1 MAKDGHVKKGPVA
14 QLVEQQT
21 FNLRVTG
28 SIPVR
33 LTKNQ
38 RLREG
43 RGDSFAP
50 VTNAKEKGRSEGGMD
65 RPFNRQTA
73 RVRT

>member
-1 MAKDGHVKKGPVA
+1 
-14 QLVEQQT
+14 
-21 FNLRVTG
+21 
-28 SIPVR
+28 
-33 LTKNQ
+33 
-38 RLREG
+38 LREG